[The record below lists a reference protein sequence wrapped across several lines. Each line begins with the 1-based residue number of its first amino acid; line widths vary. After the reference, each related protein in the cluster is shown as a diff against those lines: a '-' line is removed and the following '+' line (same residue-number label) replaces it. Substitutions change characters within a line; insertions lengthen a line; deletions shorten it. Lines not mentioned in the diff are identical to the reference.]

1 MDVRSK
7 APSKRRKIST
17 SSQMEH
23 VQRTVRTE
31 ESRELREPSE
41 DDGTQSFDEEGDVG
55 VLWTWRAMC
64 PELEDRWPEDELPK
78 DWEGVTMENGRVV
91 KLVLEGFGLTGAVPA
106 EIGRLSALRELK
118 LRYNELTSVPA
129 EIGQLTS
136 LRTLDLTDNQLTS
149 VPAEI
154 GQLTSLTELYLC
166 NNQLTRACMLTIVPA
181 AIRELEAAGCEV
193 DMDDDETRPRGAW
206 LVGGSI
212 VYYK

>member
-1 MDVRSK
+1 
-7 APSKRRKIST
+7 
-17 SSQMEH
+17 
-23 VQRTVRTE
+23 
-31 ESRELREPSE
+31 
-41 DDGTQSFDEEGDVG
+41 
-55 VLWTWRAMC
+55 MC
-64 PELEDRWPEDELPK
+64 IRDR
-78 DWEGVTMENGRVV
+78 
-91 KLVLEGFGLTGAVPA
+91 TGAVPA
-106 EIGRLSALRELK
+106 DIGRLSALRTLD
-118 LRYNELTSVPA
+118 LSYNQLTSVPAEIGQLTSLKVLNLRGNLLTSLPA

-136 LRTLDLTDNQLTS
+136 LRTLDLADNQLTS

-206 LVGGSI
+206 LVGGSV